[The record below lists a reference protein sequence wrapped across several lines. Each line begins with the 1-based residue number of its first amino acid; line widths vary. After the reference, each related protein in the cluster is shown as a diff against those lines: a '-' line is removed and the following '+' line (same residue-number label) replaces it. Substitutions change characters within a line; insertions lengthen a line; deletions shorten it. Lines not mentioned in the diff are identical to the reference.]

1 MDLLNSFISGWV
13 GGVGLLL
20 VGHPFDT
27 VKTLLQDSKG
37 KHESGL
43 SCAVGIVKKD
53 GPFALYKGVM
63 APMTGVGVV
72 FALYFLAYDATEK
85 LIRSVK
91 ELDPSK
97 PLSLCDVIICGG
109 STGILGSLVLGPA
122 ELLKIRQQTAL
133 NTGADSSLRG
143 VVSFIYRTAG
153 PRGFFRG
160 TSMTMLRDVPGSMAW
175 FGAYEYTK
183 LLICSSPKA
192 PSVPESLIAGGIA
205 GISMWSFAVPL
216 DVIKTRVQASR
227 ERLTLAGAV
236 RGVFKERGIRGFYRG
251 LGPALLRAFP
261 ANAACFAAKD
271 FTQKALN
278 RLPVSAAPT
287 KKSTDQP

>member
-1 MDLLNSFISGWV
+1 MDLLTSFISGWM
-13 GGVGLLL
+13 GGVGILL

-27 VKTLLQDSKG
+27 VKTLLQDSQG
-37 KHESGL
+37 KHKNALG
-43 SCAVGIVKKD
+43 CAASIVKKN

-72 FALYFLAYDATEK
+72 FALYFLAYDSTEK
-85 LIRSVK
+85 IIRRLK

-97 PLSLCDVIICGG
+97 PLPMTDVMICGG

-133 NTGADSSLRG
+133 NSGGDSSLRG
-143 VVSFIYRTAG
+143 VASSIYRTAG
-153 PRGFFRG
+153 LRGFFRG

-175 FGAYEYTK
+175 FCAYEYTK
-183 LLICSSPKA
+183 QLICRNPRA
-192 PSVPESLIAGGIA
+192 PSVPESLIAGGMG
-205 GISMWSFAVPL
+205 GIGMWSFAVPL

-227 ERLTLAGAV
+227 EQLTLAGAV
-236 RGVFKERGIRGFYRG
+236 RGIFKERGIRGFYRG

-271 FTQKALN
+271 FTQKTLN
-278 RLPVSAAPT
+278 RLTVSAAVAE
-287 KKSTDQP
+287 KSTGQP